1 VSATAITRNGNR
13 DQRCDPGPRQ
23 SQPNGERQPV
33 GDAQVHDDLT
43 PGTIRSRWC
52 GLFGRLSLLHRCS
65 SDSCCCFTES
75 GARTF
80 SAVAA
85 GLAAGHNSRQYPSS
99 LSAASAVDHRYRT
112 VRAAAGIGAA
122 DQEHTQRSRRATTEY
137 QVRDRPNRLN
147 DATQSPQRL
156 RPTHLRTR
164 TPGQVRQGH
173 GGQYH
178 LNRRA
183 NEDGRSL
190 TFAEVAP
197 PLFGS
202 HGLSRYSERLNASD
216 WTGRLPLLLCCA
228 GQMQR
233 WPWPSRMSQFRFR
246 TWPNWAQPSRL
257 TTTHRPVAIW
267 TSAKPRWLR
276 GAETEGLAGRLS
288 IWAIPSVMAP
298 ELPNAF
304 VAGTS
309 VTYGGQCVSLC
320 GCLDACV
327 GRP

>member
-1 VSATAITRNGNR
+1 VLLRFVLLFHRIRRSNVSAVT
-13 DQRCDPGPRQ
+13 
-23 SQPNGERQPV
+23 
-33 GDAQVHDDLT
+33 
-43 PGTIRSRWC
+43 
-52 GLFGRLSLLHRCS
+52 
-65 SDSCCCFTES
+65 
-75 GARTF
+75 
-80 SAVAA
+80 A
-85 GLAAGHNSRQYPSS
+85 GLAAGHNSRQYPSL
-99 LSAASAVDHRYRT
+99 LSAASAADHRYRT

-122 DQEHTQRSRRATTEY
+122 FQEHTQRSRRATTEY

-233 WPWPSRMSQFRFR
+233 WPWPSRMSQFRF
-246 TWPNWAQPSRL
+246 NLAQLGPTVATDHNAPPSCDLDECQTTLASGRRNRRL
-257 TTTHRPVAIW
+257 GGTAFHLGNPLCHGARIAERICCGNVCHIRRPMCQSV
-267 TSAKPRWLR
+267 RVL
-276 GAETEGLAGRLS
+276 GRLCWPT
-288 IWAIPSVMAP
+288 IAA
-298 ELPNAF
+298 
-304 VAGTS
+304 AGLRADQPDGPRS
-309 VTYGGQCVSLC
+309 WGVSL
-320 GCLDACV
+320 GD
-327 GRP
+327 